1 MTNQQHAHSTKQLY
15 IGFGLSLLLT
25 FAALLVILETPW
37 AVGIKLTVIS
47 ILAILQFLVQLIYFM
62 HITESLEDKVWTI
75 INTAFA
81 VFVAVVTVFGSIWI
95 MLYNTMHV

>member
-1 MTNQQHAHSTKQLY
+1 MANQQHASKKHLY

-37 AVGIKLTVIS
+37 TVGMKLSIISFLAV
-47 ILAILQFLVQLIYFM
+47 LQFIVQLVYFM
-62 HITESLEDKVWTI
+62 HITESFEDKVWTI

-95 MLYNTMHV
+95 MIYNTMHV